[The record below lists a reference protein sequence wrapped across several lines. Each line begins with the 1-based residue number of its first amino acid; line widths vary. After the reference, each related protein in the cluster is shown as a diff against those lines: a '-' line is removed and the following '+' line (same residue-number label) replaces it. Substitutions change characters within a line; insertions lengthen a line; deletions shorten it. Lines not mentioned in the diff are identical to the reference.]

1 MVWPK
6 IINKKDKQDAGH
18 WVYIQHS
25 GWSPS
30 PMCLL
35 FPFTIEHSS
44 VYRFLLE
51 WPLHAQREAKD
62 RKVRRKTTIKTLN
75 LTHQDERVRQGTS
88 RRFARSQCDR
98 INFQRAGHDVDAK
111 VCPLASNN
119 WETALRNTKHPTN
132 KTPAQ
137 GTTKNDIW
145 GHRSGAVC
153 KLPLTSSPKVHLPL
167 LQSLTSKICYVQNK
181 LRKSSNSAIYHL
193 CSLGK
198 LSNAD

>member
-1 MVWPK
+1 MPT
-6 IINKKDKQDAGH
+6 
-18 WVYIQHS
+18 
-25 GWSPS
+25 
-30 PMCLL
+30 L
-35 FPFTIEHSS
+35 PFTIEHSS
-44 VYRFLLE
+44 VCRFLLE

-62 RKVRRKTTIKTLN
+62 RKVRRKTYNKDFESN
-75 LTHQDERVRQGTS
+75 SSGWEDEARKS
-88 RRFARSQCDR
+88 RRFARSQCDQ

-132 KTPAQ
+132 ETPAQ

-145 GHRSGAVC
+145 GHWSGAVC

-167 LQSLTSKICYVQNK
+167 LQSLTSKNCYVQNK